1 MIRRREGASCIGV
14 LLAFVIY
21 LSATLPAFGAPDVP
35 DIMVVVESFQR
46 LAVLVPDVAGEVW
59 MSDVAYKDWSQFVDQ
74 LDDHAIGIAVCFVHA
89 VPLAGESDNG
99 SPYGGLY
106 SPWLGMLLLF
116 QLDENATTITG
127 FSLLQ
132 VTEPIEA
139 TANPVELS
147 MALMASIEAGSA
159 AFEGAVGLGGGGD
172 RSTFVAR
179 VGDYDKILTGVYSSE
194 APVGRTVEAVLGRLY
209 TGDFAAPLSLLKG
222 EEEYWIASLTPIWFG
237 SGAGSSIVILAST
250 ASSFNLAWLEIDEAD
265 GGKVESVSLIRL
277 FDSVK
282 TRGGEES

>member
-1 MIRRREGASCIGV
+1 MTGRRDSTFRFCI
-14 LLAFVIY
+14 LLSFAVFFA
-21 LSATLPAFGAPDVP
+21 ATIPALGAPDVA
-35 DIMVVVESFQR
+35 DIMAVVESFQR

-59 MSDVAYKDWSQFVDQ
+59 MSDAAYKDWSQFVGQ
-74 LDDHAIGIAVCFVHA
+74 LDDHAIGSAVCFVHA

-116 QLDENATTITG
+116 QLDENATTITS

-132 VTEPIEA
+132 VTEPIKA
-139 TANPVELS
+139 TADPVELS
-147 MALMASIEAGSA
+147 MALMASIEAGSS
-159 AFEGAVGLGGGGD
+159 AFEGVGVPGGDGD

-194 APVGRTVEAVLGRLY
+194 SPVGRTVEGVLGRLY

-222 EEEYWIASLTPIWFG
+222 EEEYWIASLTPIWFA
-237 SGAGSSIVILAST
+237 SGAGFSIVALAST
-250 ASSFNLAWLEIDEAD
+250 ASSFNLVWLEIDEAD